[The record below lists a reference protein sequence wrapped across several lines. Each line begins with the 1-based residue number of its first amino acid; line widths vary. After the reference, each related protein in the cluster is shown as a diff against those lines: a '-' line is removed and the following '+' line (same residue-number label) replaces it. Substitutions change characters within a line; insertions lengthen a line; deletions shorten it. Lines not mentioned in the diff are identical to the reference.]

1 MELGQLRKSYYLVGV
16 FPRFGGFGRGLVGY
30 TVVGVDWGMGQGPRV
45 KRGENGPKV
54 NTLV

>member
-16 FPRFGGFGRGLVGY
+16 FPRVGGFGRGVGFC
-30 TVVGVDWGMGQGPRV
+30 TVVLVWGVVDRGPRV
-45 KRGENGPKV
+45 KKGENGPKV

>member
-16 FPRFGGFGRGLVGY
+16 FPRVGGFGRVLGGCTGVG
-30 TVVGVDWGMGQGPRV
+30 GGGGGDQGPRV
-45 KRGENGPKV
+45 KKGENGPKV

>member
-16 FPRFGGFGRGLVGY
+16 FPRVGWFGRVLGGCTGVG
-30 TVVGVDWGMGQGPRV
+30 GGGGGDRGPRV
-45 KRGENGPKV
+45 KKGENGPKV